1 MEKKIE
7 CLDCTL
13 RDGAYIVEGQF
24 GTPAIKGIISK
35 LQEAGIEII
44 ECGWL
49 KNQEHK
55 VGTTFFK
62 LPKDLEKYID
72 EKNSNQTYVVMIDW
86 DRYDIDSLPDW
97 DGKTID
103 GIRVVFP
110 HGKYKEGINIGEK
123 IKKKGYQVYFQ
134 IANTLAYTE
143 KDLKELANCVNR
155 VLPESISVVDT
166 FGAMYP
172 EDLERI
178 VKILDNS
185 LDYDIKLGFHS
196 HNNQQ
201 LSFSL
206 TMTFIEML
214 KDSHRGIVV
223 DSSLCGMGRGAGNA
237 TTELVVSYLNRK
249 WNTHYNIDAIMD
261 AIDIYMEY
269 FKENFRWGYST
280 PYFIAGLY
288 GAHVNNIAYLLNNH
302 RTNAKDMRT
311 IIESL
316 DETERKKYDYELLE
330 SKYLKNQSY
339 NVNDKDALLH
349 LSKDFTNREILMVAP
364 GNLAISKQNEI
375 LDYAKNI
382 NAVIIGINAIL
393 PGYKYDYLFF
403 ANSARYEYAKQKD
416 RELFNK
422 AKKIVL
428 SNVKNIGDDRE
439 EIIGFNTIIKR
450 GWKHF
455 DNAVICALRLMDK
468 LQVKKISIAG
478 FDGFKT
484 KYNESYADPY
494 LPSLNPDGK
503 WDELNQEIKEMY
515 KDYISNAR
523 YCKEVIF
530 VTESFFNEDI

>member
-24 GTPAIKGIISK
+24 GTPVIKGIISK

-55 VGTTFFK
+55 IGTTFFK

-86 DRYDIDSLPDW
+86 DRYDIESLPDW
-97 DGKTID
+97 NGKNID

-110 HGKYKEGINIGEK
+110 HGKYKEGVKIGEK
-123 IKKKGYQVYFQ
+123 IKEKGYKVYFQ
-134 IANTLAYTE
+134 IANTLAYTD

-302 RTNAKDMRT
+302 RTNSKDMRT

-349 LSKDFTNREILMVAP
+349 LSKDFINREILMVAP

-416 RELFNK
+416 KELFNK

-523 YCKEVIF
+523 YCKKVIF
-530 VTESFFNEDI
+530 VTESFFYEDI

>member
-24 GTPAIKGIISK
+24 GTPVIKGIISK

-55 VGTTFFK
+55 IGTTFFK

-86 DRYDIDSLPDW
+86 DRYDIESLPDW
-97 DGKTID
+97 NGKTID

-110 HGKYKEGINIGEK
+110 HGKYKEGIKIGEK
-123 IKKKGYQVYFQ
+123 IKEKGYKVYFQ
-134 IANTLAYTE
+134 IANTLAYTD

-302 RTNAKDMRT
+302 RTNSKDMRT

-416 RELFNK
+416 KELFNK

-494 LPSLNPDGK
+494 LPSLNPEGK

>member
-185 LDYDIKLGFHS
+185 LDCDIKLGFHS

-302 RTNAKDMRT
+302 RTNSKDMRT

-416 RELFNK
+416 KELFNK

-494 LPSLNPDGK
+494 LPSLNPEGK